1 MAEKGERIEK
11 RVLNFSALSLFSAD
25 SCLDFYFTGVGC
37 AAAGVL
43 VAG

>member
-1 MAEKGERIEK
+1 MAEKGESIEK
-11 RVLNFSALSLFSAD
+11 KGAEFFRSFPFSAD